1 MFLLSSDNTL
11 SAQELEL
18 LYTVYGIGKLSSKF
32 YGDYINIGASSI
44 WLISLTSFLY

>member
-11 SAQELEL
+11 SAQELLWE
-18 LYTVYGIGKLSSKF
+18 VYGIGKLSPKF
-32 YGDYINIGASSI
+32 YGGYINISASSI